1 VQQSAIRNR
10 QSPIRRSLTSDLAVC
25 VWIPLFPLR
34 CEEQRRPDLAN
45 RPTAILS
52 PDDSR
57 RVWQVSSQARRMGV
71 RPGVTVS
78 QAIGLCP
85 TLAVIEPDPVLYDE
99 AFTRLL
105 LALEN
110 VSPVVEPA
118 ELGRAYVGVDGLERL
133 YGRPERVVAAIAA
146 EAERQRGREA
156 EDSASGWRGN
166 RGGAASGVERRG
178 GWAASLHLGWGRGK
192 FVAWVAAT
200 RAKPGEFFLV
210 SDEGRSPFLAEQ
222 PVAVLPIDPDTYRRL
237 RQLGINTLGA
247 LAKLPETA
255 VVSQFGREGRT
266 AWRLASG
273 IEDDPVL
280 GRERPEPIVAGID
293 FASPVSDHLMLAY
306 TIEKLVGRA
315 LKNPKRTGWR
325 VHGVR
330 AQAKLEQG
338 ASWLAESLLKEP
350 TAEAPRIA
358 APLKTR
364 LEQAPPT
371 GAVERLL
378 VEFTRFAP
386 GTQELQLF
394 ARDAH
399 AAARAGRTRALRSAA
414 REIILRFNRKLLHQ
428 VIEVQPW
435 SRIPERRYALIDY
448 EP

>member
-1 VQQSAIRNR
+1 M
-10 QSPIRRSLTSDLAVC
+10 LTSETAAC

-34 CEEQRRPDLAN
+34 CEEARRPDLAN
-45 RPTAILS
+45 RPVAVLS
-52 PDDSR
+52 PDDTR
-57 RVWQVSSQARRMGV
+57 RVWQVSAQARRMGV

-78 QAIGLCP
+78 QAIGVCP
-85 TLAVIEPDPVLYDE
+85 TILVLEPDPVRYDE

-118 ELGRAYVGVDGLERL
+118 DLGRAYVGVDGLERL
-133 YGRPERVVAAIAA
+133 YGRAERVVAAIAA
-146 EAERQRGREA
+146 EAERQGGREA
-156 EDSASGWRGN
+156 EISASAWKGN
-166 RGGAASGVERRG
+166 RGGAASGVERG
-178 GWAASLHLGWGRGK
+178 GGVAASLRLGWGRGK
-192 FVAWVAAT
+192 FTAWVAAT

-210 SDEGRSPFLAEQ
+210 SDEGRTEFLAGQ
-222 PVAVLPIDPDTYRRL
+222 PVAVLPITPDTHRRL
-237 RQLGINTLGA
+237 RQLGIKTLGA

-255 VVSQFGREGRT
+255 LVSQFGREGRI

-273 IEDDPVL
+273 LDDQPVR
-280 GRERPEPIVAGID
+280 GRERPEPIVAGLQ
-293 FASPVSDHLMLAY
+293 FASPVSDRLMLAH
-306 TIEKLVGRA
+306 TIHKLVERA
-315 LKNPKRTGWR
+315 LKHPRRTGWHI
-325 VHGVR
+325 HGVR
-330 AQAKLEQG
+330 ARASLEHG

-350 TAEAPRIA
+350 TAEPARIA

-386 GTQELQLF
+386 GTEELQLF
-394 ARDAH
+394 ARDST

-414 REIILRFNRKLLHQ
+414 REIVLRFNRKLLHQ
-428 VIEVQPW
+428 IIEVQPW

-448 EP
+448 EH